1 MKKSIYFV
9 KNRVFF
15 LFYVYNN
22 AMRAT
27 RAIVHLD
34 RFFGNFKAIQGRVGP
49 GRKVCVP
56 VKADAYGHGA
66 AEIARISLAAGAY
79 CLGVADAQEG
89 AALRSAGVSVP
100 ILLFSQPLPA
110 EIPEIIKNGLSP
122 LVSDGEFIEM
132 LAKAAF
138 ETKTRL
144 PVHLK
149 IDTGMGR
156 MGCLPAEA
164 PSLAKQIVDCA
175 FLEYAGT
182 ATHLAVSDSSVPED
196 RAYTE
201 RQVAVFKEAL
211 GQIRAA
217 GVDPGIVHAA
227 NSGAVALHPE
237 AWFDM
242 VRPGIL
248 LYGYNLTVSN
258 ETHPENPPLEVEPV
272 MELRTNVAFVKQVK
286 KGETVSYGR
295 VWTAGRDTH
304 IAVLPVGYADGLP
317 RLASNKWQAVIGG
330 KTYPLVGRICM
341 DQCMADIG
349 PGAVSPAGR
358 EVRRWDEASIFGG
371 PAPSAARLAE
381 RIGTIPYEITCNI
394 NKRVPR
400 VYEAKE
406 KNILPSS
413 LLHPKNV

>member
-1 MKKSIYFV
+1 MK
-9 KNRVFF
+9 
-15 LFYVYNN
+15 
-22 AMRAT
+22 AT

-34 RFFGNFKAIQGRVGP
+34 RFLGNFKAIQGRIGP

-66 AEIARISLAAGAY
+66 AEIARVSLAAGAY
-79 CLGVADAQEG
+79 CFGVADVREG
-89 AALRSAGVSVP
+89 AALRSGGVSVP
-100 ILLFSQPLPA
+100 ILLFSQPLPS
-110 EIPEIIKNGLSP
+110 EIPEIIKNRLSP
-122 LVSDGEFIEM
+122 LVSDGEYII
-132 LAKAAF
+132 LLDKTAA
-138 ETKTRL
+138 EAGIRL

-156 MGCLPAEA
+156 MGCLPDEA
-164 PSLAKQIVDCA
+164 PSLARQIAACTA
-175 FLEYAGT
+175 LEYAGT

-201 RQVAVFKEAL
+201 RQIAVFREAL

-227 NSGAVALHPE
+227 NSGAIVLHPE

-242 VRPGIL
+242 VRPGII

-258 ETHPENPPLEVEPV
+258 ETCPENPPLAVEPV
-272 MELRTNVAFVKQVK
+272 MELRTNVVLIKQVK

-295 VWTAGRDTH
+295 IWTADRDTH
-304 IAVLPVGYADGLP
+304 IAILPVGYADGLP

-341 DQCMADIG
+341 DQCMADLG

-371 PAPSAARLAE
+371 PAPSAAILAE

-400 VYEAKE
+400 VYEGLSTK
-406 KNILPSS
+406 
-413 LLHPKNV
+413 